1 MEDPPGTLPG
11 LDMVEYPQIRG
22 LSELDGHGVLRMRDP
37 ASGAVSGEYHL
48 DLTGVVARHQP
59 GLPGQEVVWP
69 AGRGGPVVFDLA
81 SGRRLWQ
88 SAGDSPAYNG
98 PVPCLRV
105 RYCLFGD
112 SGTDVLDADTG
123 AVVWRAN
130 GYGALLQDTGDRLLM
145 YRQVSDDYHPD
156 DVTAFGADRDGAVAW
171 HRQGWLIAGGYFNA
185 IHAPGF
191 FVWRPISNTDAIIG
205 RLDPRNGS
213 VEVIGRAPDFY
224 GSPQCTA
231 TADRVA
237 CLAVGVLY
245 VWRLP

>member
-1 MEDPPGTLPG
+1 MP
-11 LDMVEYPQIRG
+11 EYPQIRA
-22 LSELDGHGVLRMRDP
+22 LSELDGHGVLRARDLG
-37 ASGAVSGEYHL
+37 SGAVSREYHL
-48 DLTGVVARHQP
+48 DFTGVVARHQP

-69 AGRGGPVVFDLA
+69 AGRGGPEVFDLA

-88 SAGDSPAYNG
+88 ATGGSPAYNG

-112 SGTDVLDADTG
+112 SGTDVLDAGTG
-123 AVVWRAN
+123 AVAWRAD

-156 DVTAFGADRDGAVAW
+156 DVTAFGVDRDGAVAW
-171 HRQGWLIAGGYFNA
+171 HRQGWLVASGYFNA
-185 IHAPGF
+185 IHTPGY

-205 RLDPRNGS
+205 RLDPRSGS

-237 CLAVGVLY
+237 CLAIGVLY